1 MGLCNYDHRGPY
13 RTRTRSSIGGYRVLC
28 WYLNTMLLVAVIVGL
43 ANFSFVVVATLT
55 VVVVVLVLHSAVLL
69 IHICFLGPD
78 LVVGIGLVGTVAFI
92 VGTDV
97 VAVVAETDFVSIYVV
112 LEDYTNVVS
121 DRLEMVLGVCSDH
134 SRYSLVACRRLLDQ
148 VKNMPPWIVVENTL
162 IGSMEPDLVVRE
174 LEFDVVVQPLGV
186 LGMLYALKLW

>member
-1 MGLCNYDHRGPY
+1 MSYPQK
-13 RTRTRSSIGGYRVLC
+13 SSIVGHHVPC

-43 ANFSFVVVATLT
+43 ANFACVVVATLT
-55 VVVVVLVLHSAVLL
+55 VVMVVLVLYSVVLL
-69 IHICFLGPD
+69 IHIFFLGPD

-92 VGTDV
+92 VGTDF
-97 VAVVAETDFVSIYVV
+97 VAVVAETDFVGIYVV

-134 SRYSLVACRRLLDQ
+134 SRYSLVACRRLLGQ

-186 LGMLYALKLW
+186 LGMLYVLKVW

>member
-1 MGLCNYDHRGPY
+1 M
-13 RTRTRSSIGGYRVLC
+13 V
-28 WYLNTMLLVAVIVGL
+28 LLVTVVVGL
-43 ANFSFVVVATLT
+43 ANFAFVVASTL
-55 VVVVVLVLHSAVLL
+55 VVVVVVRVLHGAVLL
-69 IHICFLGPD
+69 IRVRVLGPD
-78 LVVGIGLVGTVAFI
+78 LVVGIGLVGTVTFV
-92 VGTDV
+92 VGTHF
-97 VAVVAETDFVSIYVV
+97 VAVVAETNFFGIYVV

-186 LGMLYALKLW
+186 LGMLYVLKVW